1 MTITFANTSNEF
13 WDVDKKY
20 TTVSTVSNASVVYPC
35 DILQPTFKIKGG
47 KIDANAVTNVF
58 GRNYW
63 ITAQIL
69 NEGINYISC
78 MVDAFSSFSSDI
90 YGSSQFVDRSEK
102 YGNPFLP
109 DGQFPLSN
117 KNEIDM
123 YDGNNIVKS
132 SSQVKHVIGV
142 I

>member
-1 MTITFANTSNEF
+1 MTITFSNTSNEF
-13 WDVDKKY
+13 WDVDKSY
-20 TTVSTVSNASVVYPC
+20 TAVSTVSNASVVYPC

-63 ITAQIL
+63 ITGQTL
-69 NEGINYISC
+69 NEGINYVTCS
-78 MVDAFSSFSSDI
+78 VDAFSSFKNDI
-90 YGSSQFVDRSEK
+90 YGSEQFVERSEK
-102 YGNPFLP
+102 YGNAFLP
-109 DGQFPLSN
+109 DGQFPLPN

-123 YDGNNIVKS
+123 YNGNTIITGTY
-132 SSQVKHVIGV
+132 KHVLGV

>member
-1 MTITFANTSNEF
+1 MTITFANTSNEY
-13 WDVDKKY
+13 WDVDKSY
-20 TTVSTVSNASVVYPC
+20 TAVSTKQGASVVYPC

-47 KIDANAVTNVF
+47 KIDANAVTGVF

-63 ITAQIL
+63 ITGQTL
-69 NEGINYISC
+69 SEGINYVSC
-78 MVDAFSSFSSDI
+78 MVDAFSSFKDDI
-90 YGSSQFVDRSEK
+90 YGSNQFVERSEK

-109 DGQFPLSN
+109 DGQFSLSN

-123 YDGNNIVKS
+123 YSGNTIITGTY
-132 SSQVKHVIGV
+132 KHVLGV

>member
-1 MTITFANTSNEF
+1 MIITFANTSNEY
-13 WDVDKKY
+13 WDVDKSY
-20 TTVSTVSNASVVYPC
+20 TAVSTVKNASVVYPC

-47 KIDANAVTNVF
+47 KIDANAVTGVF

-63 ITAQIL
+63 ITGQTL
-69 NEGINYISC
+69 NEGINYVSC
-78 MVDAFSSFSSDI
+78 IVDAFSSWKNDI
-90 YGSSQFVDRSEK
+90 YGSDQFIERSEK

-109 DGQFPLSN
+109 DGQFSLSN

-123 YDGNNIVKS
+123 YAGNTIITGTY
-132 SSQVKHVIGV
+132 KHVLGV

>member
-1 MTITFANTSNEF
+1 MTITFANTN
-13 WDVDKKY
+13 DDYYVVDKSY

-47 KIDANAVTNVF
+47 KIDANAVTGVF

-63 ITAQIL
+63 ITGQTL
-69 NEGINYISC
+69 NEGINYVSC
-78 MVDAFSSFSSDI
+78 TVDAFSSWQNDI
-90 YGSSQFVDRSEK
+90 YGSDQFIERSEK

-109 DGQFPLSN
+109 DGQFSLSN

-123 YDGNNIVKS
+123 YKGNTIITGTY
-132 SSQVKHVIGV
+132 KHVLGV

>member
-1 MTITFANTSNEF
+1 MTITFSNTN
-13 WDVDKKY
+13 DDYYVVDKRY
-20 TTVSTVSNASVVYPC
+20 TTVSTKQGASVVYPC

-47 KIDANAVTNVF
+47 KIDANAVTGVF

-63 ITAQIL
+63 ITGQTL
-69 NEGINYISC
+69 SEGINYVSC
-78 MVDAFSSFSSDI
+78 IVDAFSSWQNDI
-90 YGSSQFVDRSEK
+90 YGSDQFVERSEK

-109 DGQFPLSN
+109 DGQFSLSN

-123 YDGNNIVKS
+123 YKGNTIVTGTY
-132 SSQVKHVIGV
+132 KHVLGV